1 MNAPA
6 RPFVPPGSPATI
18 GRFEL
23 RRVLGSGAQATVWL
37 GFDPRLEREVSIKWM
52 NQAAQAAPG
61 YDWRREART
70 VSRLTHPHIV
80 PVFEAD
86 LHEGRPFLV
95 FEYVDG
101 DTLAER
107 LRRDGAM
114 APRAAVDMMLGVLEG
129 LQAAHAAGVV
139 HRDLKPSNVLVDA
152 EGRARVMDFGI
163 AGLIHEADS
172 IGNDSDGMIVGTPGY
187 ISPEAARGEAPSPA
201 MDVFSAGVLMIE
213 MLTGER
219 LLREPDARRALQR
232 VVNEDLQLPPRLG
245 DAVDDVLR
253 AVLRRAIARDPAQ
266 RLPTASALHA
276 ALSQWTNP
284 SATHSGAGTEAGSNG
299 TLDFLLRRMRH
310 RTDFPAVSESIA
322 RIQRIADTDDQS
334 LGTLAAEVSR
344 DVALTNKLLRL
355 VNTAQYS
362 HAGGGT
368 IGTVLRAVALV
379 GFAGIRNMALSLVL
393 LEGMQD
399 KSHANQLKEE
409 YLRALMAG
417 VLAKELAA
425 TERDSEEAFVG
436 AMFQNLGRLLTEY
449 YLPEEA
455 RQIRDLARPPA
466 GQPAVSETQASIS
479 VLGLSFDE
487 LGRGVARHWGLPESL
502 QRCMSR
508 PTGEPPART
517 SGVERLRWLTLAA
530 NDVSSALLETEPSRS
545 RARIQVIGERY
556 AKALGLTA
564 KDVLAAVD
572 RSRERLQQTTR
583 ALDIVVPGASP
594 ARRLLDRP
602 ADAAAADTTIVS
614 PPTATVQPPIA
625 PITSAAPIAPKA
637 PATNEP
643 GASAQQLSNGI
654 QRITDAMA
662 GDGFRLNDVLR
673 MILETMHQA
682 LGFRSVV
689 FCLRD
694 ARADALT
701 GRFAIGERP
710 DALRAAFR
718 VPLRA
723 ERGKDP
729 DLFTSLCSKGLDSVI
744 ADATT
749 ATIAAR
755 LPAWFREQI
764 AAPSFLVLP
773 LMVKGAPFALI
784 YADKAELGAA
794 RFTPQELAL
803 LGTLRNQAVMAF
815 RQAGG

>member
-1 MNAPA
+1 MPHERRTCRVNAPA
-6 RPFVPPGSPATI
+6 RPSLPPGSPKTI
-18 GRFEL
+18 GRFEV
-23 RRVLGSGAQATVWL
+23 RGVLGSGAQATVWL
-37 GFDPRLEREVSIKWM
+37 GFDPRLEREVAIKWM
-52 NQAAQAAPG
+52 NHAAQAAAG
-61 YDWRREART
+61 YDWRREARS

-86 LHEGRPFLV
+86 LFEGRPFLV
-95 FEYVDG
+95 FEYAVG

-114 APRAAVDMMLGVLEG
+114 APHAAVSMMLGMLEG

-139 HRDLKPSNVLVDA
+139 HRDLKPSNVLVEAD
-152 EGRARVMDFGI
+152 GRARVMDFGI
-163 AGLIHEADS
+163 AGLIHEAD
-172 IGNDSDGMIVGTPGY
+172 GGDGLIVGTPGY

-201 MDVFSAGVLMIE
+201 MDVFSAGVLLIE
-213 MLTGER
+213 MLTGQR
-219 LLREPDARRALQR
+219 LVREADAKRALQR
-232 VVNEDLQLPPRLG
+232 VANEDLQLPAQLA
-245 DAVDDVLR
+245 AVDDVLR
-253 AVLRRAIARDPAQ
+253 AVLRRAIARDPMQ

-276 ALSQWTNP
+276 ALSQWINP
-284 SATHSGAGTEAGSNG
+284 SATSADTGADSGSNG

-310 RTDFPAVSESIA
+310 RTDFPALSESIA

-399 KSHANQLKEE
+399 KGHAHQLKEE

-417 VLAKELAA
+417 VLANELAA
-425 TERDSEEAFVG
+425 TARDGEEAFVG
-436 AMFQNLGRLLTEY
+436 AMFQNLGRLLAEY

-455 RQIRDLARPPA
+455 RQIRDLSRPPA
-466 GQPAVSETQASIS
+466 GRPAVSETQASIS

-508 PTGEPPART
+508 PTGEPPTRAT
-517 SGVERLRWLTLAA
+517 GTERLRWLTLAA
-530 NDVSSALLETEPSRS
+530 NEVASALLETEPSRS

-556 AKALGLTA
+556 AKAFGLTA
-564 KDVLAAVD
+564 KDVLAAVE

-602 ADAAAADTTIVS
+602 ADAAAAEHATTIVT
-614 PPTATVQPPIA
+614 PPTTTVQA
-625 PITSAAPIAPKA
+625 PAAL
-637 PATNEP
+637 ATNEP
-643 GASAQQLSNGI
+643 SESAQQLASGI

-662 GDGFRLNDVLR
+662 GDGFRLNEVLR
-673 MILETMHQA
+673 MILETMQQA
-682 LGFRSVV
+682 LGFRSIV

-694 ARADALT
+694 AKADALT

-710 DALRAAFR
+710 EIVRAAFR

-723 ERGKDP
+723 APGKDP

-764 AAPSFLVLP
+764 AAPSFVVLP
-773 LMVKGAPFALI
+773 LMLKGAPFALI
-784 YADKAELGAA
+784 YADKAELGAV

-803 LGTLRNQAVMAF
+803 LGTLRNQALMAF
-815 RQAGG
+815 RQASG

>member
-6 RPFVPPGSPATI
+6 RPFLPPGSPATI

-95 FEYVDG
+95 FEYVVG
-101 DTLAER
+101 ETLAER

-114 APRAAVDMMLGVLEG
+114 APRAAVNLMLGVLEG

-152 EGRARVMDFGI
+152 DGRARVMDFGI
-163 AGLIHEADS
+163 AGLIHEAD
-172 IGNDSDGMIVGTPGY
+172 GGDGMIVGTPGY

-219 LLREPDARRALQR
+219 LLREPDAKRALQR

-253 AVLRRAIARDPAQ
+253 AVLRRAIARDPMQ
-266 RLPTASALHA
+266 RLPTANALHA
-276 ALSQWTNP
+276 ALSQWINP
-284 SATHSGAGTEAGSNG
+284 AATHSEAGAESGNNG

-417 VLAKELAA
+417 VLAKELAP

-466 GQPAVSETQASIS
+466 GRPAVSETQASIS

-508 PTGEPPART
+508 PSGEPPART

-530 NDVSSALLETEPSRS
+530 NEVASALLETEPSRS

-602 ADAAAADTTIVS
+602 EDAGASDATIVS
-614 PPTATVQPPIA
+614 PPTAAVQPPV
-625 PITSAAPIAPKA
+625 PV
-637 PATNEP
+637 ATNEP
-643 GASAQQLSNGI
+643 GASAQQLSSGI

-682 LGFRSVV
+682 LAFRSVV

-694 ARADALT
+694 AKADALT
-701 GRFAIGERP
+701 GRFAIGDRP
-710 DALRAAFR
+710 DAVRAAFH
-718 VPLRA
+718 VPLHA

-729 DLFTSLCSKGLDSVI
+729 DLFTSLCTKGLDSVI

-755 LPAWFREQI
+755 LPAWFRKQI

-784 YADKAELGAA
+784 YADKAELGAV

-815 RQAGG
+815 RQASG

>member
-1 MNAPA
+1 MPHERRTCRVNAPA
-6 RPFVPPGSPATI
+6 RPSLPPGSPTTI
-18 GRFEL
+18 GRFEV
-23 RRVLGSGAQATVWL
+23 RGVLGSGAQATVWL
-37 GFDPRLEREVSIKWM
+37 GFDPRLEREVAIKWM
-52 NQAAQAAPG
+52 NHAAQAAAG
-61 YDWRREART
+61 YDWRREARS

-86 LHEGRPFLV
+86 LFEGRPFLV
-95 FEYVDG
+95 FEYAVG

-114 APRAAVDMMLGVLEG
+114 APHAAVSMMLGMLEG

-139 HRDLKPSNVLVDA
+139 HRDLKPSNVLVEAD
-152 EGRARVMDFGI
+152 GRARVMDFGI
-163 AGLIHEADS
+163 AGLIHEAD
-172 IGNDSDGMIVGTPGY
+172 GGDGLIVGTPGY

-201 MDVFSAGVLMIE
+201 MDVFSAGVLLIE
-213 MLTGER
+213 MLTGQR
-219 LLREPDARRALQR
+219 LVREADAKRALQR
-232 VVNEDLQLPPRLG
+232 VANEDLQLPAQLA
-245 DAVDDVLR
+245 AVDDVLR
-253 AVLRRAIARDPAQ
+253 AVLRRAIARDPMQ

-276 ALSQWTNP
+276 ALSQWINP
-284 SATHSGAGTEAGSNG
+284 SATSADTGADSGSNG

-310 RTDFPAVSESIA
+310 RTDFPALSESIA

-399 KSHANQLKEE
+399 KGHAHQLKEE

-417 VLAKELAA
+417 VLANELAA
-425 TERDSEEAFVG
+425 TARDGEEAFVG
-436 AMFQNLGRLLTEY
+436 AMFQNLGRLLAEY

-455 RQIRDLARPPA
+455 RQIRDLSRPPA
-466 GQPAVSETQASIS
+466 GRPAVSETQASIS

-508 PTGEPPART
+508 PTGEPPTRAT
-517 SGVERLRWLTLAA
+517 GTERLRWLTLAA
-530 NDVSSALLETEPSRS
+530 NEVASALLETEPSRS

-556 AKALGLTA
+556 AKAFGLTA
-564 KDVLAAVD
+564 KDVLAAVE

-602 ADAAAADTTIVS
+602 ADAAAAEHATTIVT
-614 PPTATVQPPIA
+614 PPTTTVQA
-625 PITSAAPIAPKA
+625 PATH
-637 PATNEP
+637 ATNEP
-643 GASAQQLSNGI
+643 SESAQQLASGI

-662 GDGFRLNDVLR
+662 GDGFRLNEVLR
-673 MILETMHQA
+673 MILETMQQA
-682 LGFRSVV
+682 LGFRSIV

-694 ARADALT
+694 AKADALT

-710 DALRAAFR
+710 EIVRAAFR

-723 ERGKDP
+723 APGKDP

-764 AAPSFLVLP
+764 AAPSFVVLP
-773 LMVKGAPFALI
+773 LMLKGAPFALI
-784 YADKAELGAA
+784 YADKAELGAV

-815 RQAGG
+815 RQASG

>member
-1 MNAPA
+1 MNEKGKPT
-6 RPFVPPGSPATI
+6 TI

-52 NQAAQAAPG
+52 NQAAQASPA

-70 VSRLTHPHIV
+70 VSRLTHPNIV

-95 FEYVDG
+95 FEYVVG

-114 APRAAVDMMLGVLEG
+114 APRAAVGMMLGMLEG

-139 HRDLKPSNVLVDA
+139 HRDLKPSNVLVEAD
-152 EGRARVMDFGI
+152 GRARVMDFGI
-163 AGLIHEADS
+163 AGLIHEA
-172 IGNDSDGMIVGTPGY
+172 GGGDGMIVGTPGY
-187 ISPEAARGEAPSPA
+187 ISPEAARGEPPTPA
-201 MDVFSAGVLMIE
+201 MDVFSAGVLLIE

-219 LLREPDARRALQR
+219 LIREPDAKRALQR
-232 VVNEDLQLPPRLG
+232 VIDDDLQLPPQLG
-245 DAVDDVLR
+245 AAVDDVLR
-253 AVLRRAIARDPAQ
+253 AVLRRAIARDPMQ
-266 RLPTASALHA
+266 RLPTANALHA
-276 ALSQWTNP
+276 ALSQWINP
-284 SATHSGAGTEAGSNG
+284 TAAGSEAAADNDSGKNG

-310 RTDFPAVSESIA
+310 RTDFPAMSESIA

-362 HAGGGT
+362 HAGGGS

-399 KSHANQLKEE
+399 KSHAHQLKEE

-417 VLAKELAA
+417 VLANELASTA
-425 TERDSEEAFVG
+425 RDGEEAFVG
-436 AMFQNLGRLLTEY
+436 AMFQNLGRLLAEY

-455 RQIRDLARPPA
+455 RQIRDLAHPPA
-466 GQPAVSETQASIS
+466 GRPPVSETQASIS
-479 VLGLSFDE
+479 LLGLSFDE

-508 PTGEPPART
+508 PAGEPPART
-517 SGVERLRWLTLAA
+517 SGIERLRWLTLAA
-530 NDVSSALLETEPSRS
+530 NEVASALLETEPSRS

-583 ALDIVVPGASP
+583 ALDIVVPGASL

-602 ADAAAADTTIVS
+602 ADASTVASSSAGSSATSTATATATTIAS
-614 PPTATVQPPIA
+614 PPAATVQQ
-625 PITSAAPIAPKA
+625 SATL
-637 PATNEP
+637 ATNEP
-643 GASAQQLSNGI
+643 TESAQQLSSGI

-662 GDGFRLNDVLR
+662 SDGFRLNDVLR

-694 ARADALT
+694 AKADALT

-710 DALRAAFR
+710 DAVRSAFH

-723 ERGKDP
+723 APGKDP

-749 ATIAAR
+749 PTIAAR
-755 LPAWFREQI
+755 LPAWFRDQI
-764 AAPSFLVLP
+764 AAPSFVVLP

-784 YADKAELGAA
+784 YADKAELGAV
-794 RFTPQELAL
+794 RFSAQELAL

-815 RQAGG
+815 RQTGG

>member
-1 MNAPA
+1 MPHERRTCRVNAPA
-6 RPFVPPGSPATI
+6 RPSLPPGSPTTI
-18 GRFEL
+18 GRFEV
-23 RRVLGSGAQATVWL
+23 RGVLGSGAQATVWL
-37 GFDPRLEREVSIKWM
+37 GFDPRLEREVAIKWM
-52 NQAAQAAPG
+52 NHAAQAAAG
-61 YDWRREART
+61 YDWRREARS

-86 LHEGRPFLV
+86 LFEGRPFLV
-95 FEYVDG
+95 FEYAVG

-114 APRAAVDMMLGVLEG
+114 APHAAVGMMLGMLEG

-139 HRDLKPSNVLVDA
+139 HRDLKPSNVLVESD
-152 EGRARVMDFGI
+152 GRARVMDFGI
-163 AGLIHEADS
+163 AGLIHESGGA
-172 IGNDSDGMIVGTPGY
+172 DGMIVGTPGY

-201 MDVFSAGVLMIE
+201 MDVFSAGVLLIE
-213 MLTGER
+213 MLTGQR
-219 LLREPDARRALQR
+219 LVREADAKRALQR
-232 VVNEDLQLPPRLG
+232 VANEDLQLPAQLA
-245 DAVDDVLR
+245 AVDDVLR
-253 AVLRRAIARDPAQ
+253 AVLRRAIARDPMQ

-276 ALSQWTNP
+276 ALSQWINP
-284 SATHSGAGTEAGSNG
+284 SATSADTGADSGSNG

-310 RTDFPAVSESIA
+310 RTDFPALSESIA

-399 KSHANQLKEE
+399 KGHAHQLKEE

-417 VLAKELAA
+417 VLANELAA
-425 TERDSEEAFVG
+425 TARDGEEAFVG
-436 AMFQNLGRLLTEY
+436 AMFQNLGRLLAEY

-455 RQIRDLARPPA
+455 RQIRDLSRPPA
-466 GQPAVSETQASIS
+466 GRPAVSETQASIS

-508 PTGEPPART
+508 PTGEPPTRAT
-517 SGVERLRWLTLAA
+517 GTERLRWLTLAA
-530 NDVSSALLETEPSRS
+530 NEVASALLETEPSRS

-556 AKALGLTA
+556 AKAFGLTA
-564 KDVLAAVD
+564 KDVLAAVE

-602 ADAAAADTTIVS
+602 ADAAAAEHATTIVT
-614 PPTATVQPPIA
+614 PPTTTVQA
-625 PITSAAPIAPKA
+625 PAAL
-637 PATNEP
+637 ATNEP
-643 GASAQQLSNGI
+643 GESAQQLASGI

-662 GDGFRLNDVLR
+662 GDGFRLNEVLR
-673 MILETMHQA
+673 MILETMQQA
-682 LGFRSVV
+682 LGFRSIV

-694 ARADALT
+694 AKTDALT

-710 DALRAAFR
+710 EIVRAAFR

-723 ERGKDP
+723 APGKDP

-764 AAPSFLVLP
+764 AAPSFVVLP

-784 YADKAELGAA
+784 YADKAELGAV

-815 RQAGG
+815 RQASG

>member
-1 MNAPA
+1 M
-6 RPFVPPGSPATI
+6 I
-18 GRFEL
+18 GRFEV

-37 GFDPRLEREVSIKWM
+37 GFDPRLEREVAIKWM
-52 NQAAQAAPG
+52 NQAAQTSAG
-61 YDWRREART
+61 YDWRREARS

-86 LHEGRPFLV
+86 LFEGRPFLV
-95 FEYVDG
+95 FEYAVG
-101 DTLAER
+101 DTLADR

-114 APRAAVDMMLGVLEG
+114 APRAAVSMMLGVLEA

-152 EGRARVMDFGI
+152 DGRARVMDFGI
-163 AGLIHEADS
+163 AGLMHEAD
-172 IGNDSDGMIVGTPGY
+172 GGDGLIVGTPGY

-201 MDVFSAGVLMIE
+201 MDVFSAGVLLIE
-213 MLTGER
+213 MLSGER
-219 LLREPDARRALQR
+219 LLREPDAKRALQR
-232 VVNEDLQLPPRLG
+232 VINEDLQLPPRLG
-245 DAVDDVLR
+245 AAIDDVLR
-253 AVLRRAIARDPAQ
+253 AVLRRAIARDPMQ

-276 ALSQWTNP
+276 ALSQWINP
-284 SATHSGAGTEAGSNG
+284 SGANNDVGADSGSNG

-310 RTDFPAVSESIA
+310 RTDFPAMSESIA

-362 HAGGGT
+362 HAGGGS

-399 KSHANQLKEE
+399 KEHAHQLREE

-417 VLAKELAA
+417 VLANELATTA
-425 TERDSEEAFVG
+425 RDGEEAFVG

-455 RQIRDLARPPA
+455 RQIRDLSRPPA
-466 GQPAVSETQASIS
+466 GRPPVSETQASIS
-479 VLGLSFDE
+479 MLGVSFDE
-487 LGRGVARHWGLPESL
+487 LGRGVARHWGLPETL

-517 SGVERLRWLTLAA
+517 SGIERLRWLTLAA
-530 NDVSSALLETEPSRS
+530 NEVAGALLETEPSRS

-572 RSRERLQQTTR
+572 RSRDRLQQTTR

-602 ADAAAADTTIVS
+602 AEGDASDATIVS
-614 PPTATVQPPIA
+614 PRTVAAGASPATSVPPATPPTPT
-625 PITSAAPIAPKA
+625 
-637 PATNEP
+637 TNEP
-643 GASAQQLSNGI
+643 TESAQQLATGI

-662 GDGFRLNDVLR
+662 SDGFRLNDVLR

-694 ARADALT
+694 AKADALT
-701 GRFAIGERP
+701 ARFVIG
-710 DALRAAFR
+710 ARAEAVRAVFH

-723 ERGKDP
+723 AAGKDP

-755 LPAWFREQI
+755 LPAWFRNQI
-764 AAPSFLVLP
+764 AAPSFVVLP

-784 YADKAELGAA
+784 YADKAETGAV

>member
-1 MNAPA
+1 MPHERRPCRVNAPA
-6 RPFVPPGSPATI
+6 RPSLPPGSPTTI

-23 RRVLGSGAQATVWL
+23 RGVLGSGAQATVWL
-37 GFDPRLEREVSIKWM
+37 AFDPRLEREVAIKWM
-52 NQAAQAAPG
+52 NQAAQAAAG
-61 YDWRREART
+61 YDWRREARS

-86 LHEGRPFLV
+86 LFEGRPFLV
-95 FEYVDG
+95 FEYAVG
-101 DTLAER
+101 VTLAER

-114 APRAAVDMMLGVLEG
+114 APRAAVIMMLGMLDA

-139 HRDLKPSNVLVDA
+139 HRDLKPSNVLVEAD
-152 EGRARVMDFGI
+152 GRARVMDFGI
-163 AGLIHEADS
+163 AGLIHEAD
-172 IGNDSDGMIVGTPGY
+172 GGDGLIVGTPGY

-201 MDVFSAGVLMIE
+201 MDVFSAGVLLIE
-213 MLTGER
+213 MLTGQR
-219 LLREPDARRALQR
+219 LVRDADAKRALQR
-232 VVNEDLQLPPRLG
+232 VINEDLQLPAQLA
-245 DAVDDVLR
+245 AVDDVLR
-253 AVLRRAIARDPAQ
+253 AVLRRAIARDPMQ

-276 ALSQWTNP
+276 ALSQWINP
-284 SATHSGAGTEAGSNG
+284 SATSADASTDTSSSG

-310 RTDFPAVSESIA
+310 RTDFPAMSESIA

-399 KSHANQLKEE
+399 KGHANQLKEE

-417 VLAKELAA
+417 VLANELAA
-425 TERDSEEAFVG
+425 TARDGEEAFVG
-436 AMFQNLGRLLTEY
+436 AMFQNLGRLLAEY

-455 RQIRDLARPPA
+455 QQIRDLSRPPA
-466 GQPAVSETQASIS
+466 GRPAVSETQASIS

-508 PTGEPPART
+508 PTGEPPTRAT
-517 SGVERLRWLTLAA
+517 GIERLRWLTLAA
-530 NDVSSALLETEPSRS
+530 NEVASALLETEPSRS

-556 AKALGLTA
+556 AKAFGLTA
-564 KDVLAAVD
+564 KDVLAAVE

-602 ADAAAADTTIVS
+602 ADAGAAHATTIVT
-614 PPTATVQPPIA
+614 PPTATVQSPP
-625 PITSAAPIAPKA
+625 TL
-637 PATNEP
+637 ATNEP
-643 GASAQQLSNGI
+643 SESAQQLSSGI

-662 GDGFRLNDVLR
+662 SDGFRLNDVLR
-673 MILETMHQA
+673 MILETMQQA
-682 LGFRSVV
+682 LGFRSIV

-694 ARADALT
+694 AKADALT
-701 GRFAIGERP
+701 GRFALGERP
-710 DALRAAFR
+710 EVVRAAFH

-723 ERGKDP
+723 APGKDP

-749 ATIAAR
+749 PTIAAR
-755 LPAWFREQI
+755 LPAWFRERI
-764 AAPSFLVLP
+764 AAPSFVVLP

-784 YADKAELGAA
+784 YADKAELGAV

-803 LGTLRNQAVMAF
+803 LGTLRNQALMAF
-815 RQAGG
+815 RQASG

>member
-1 MNAPA
+1 MPHERRTCRVNAPA
-6 RPFVPPGSPATI
+6 RPPVPPGSPTTI

-37 GFDPRLEREVSIKWM
+37 GFDPRLEREVAIKWM
-52 NQAAQAAPG
+52 NQAAQASAD
-61 YDWRREART
+61 YDWRREARS

-86 LHEGRPFLV
+86 LFEGRPFLV
-95 FEYVDG
+95 FEYAVG

-114 APRAAVDMMLGVLEG
+114 TPRAAVGMMLGILEG

-139 HRDLKPSNVLVDA
+139 HRDLKPSNVLVESD
-152 EGRARVMDFGI
+152 GRARVMDFGI
-163 AGLIHEADS
+163 AGLIHESGGA
-172 IGNDSDGMIVGTPGY
+172 DGMIVGTPGY
-187 ISPEAARGEAPSPA
+187 ISPEAARGDPPSAA
-201 MDVFSAGVLMIE
+201 MDVFSAGVLLIE

-232 VVNEDLQLPPRLG
+232 VVNEDLQLPPQLG
-245 DAVDDVLR
+245 AAVDDVLR
-253 AVLRRAIARDPAQ
+253 AVLRRAIARDPMH
-266 RLPTASALHA
+266 RLPTAGALHA
-276 ALSQWTNP
+276 ALSQWINP
-284 SATHSGAGTEAGSNG
+284 LAAGAESGADGGTSG

-310 RTDFPAVSESIA
+310 RTDFPALSESIA

-399 KSHANQLKEE
+399 KGHAHQLKEE

-417 VLAKELAA
+417 VLANELASTA
-425 TERDSEEAFVG
+425 RDGEEAFVG
-436 AMFQNLGRLLTEY
+436 AMFQNLGRLLAEY

-455 RQIRDLARPPA
+455 RQIRDLVKPPA
-466 GQPAVSETQASIS
+466 GRPGVGETQASVS

-487 LGRGVARHWGLPESL
+487 LGRGVARHWGLPENL

-508 PTGEPPART
+508 PTGEPPARA

-530 NDVSSALLETEPSRS
+530 NEVASALLETEPSRS

-556 AKALGLTA
+556 AKAFGLTA

-602 ADAAAADTTIVS
+602 AEAGAADATIVS
-614 PPTATVQPPIA
+614 PRADTIQSPLPS
-625 PITSAAPIAPKA
+625 TSSSA
-637 PATNEP
+637 PATTES
-643 GASAQQLSNGI
+643 AESAQQLASGI

-662 GDGFRLNDVLR
+662 SDGFRLNDVLR

-694 ARADALT
+694 AKTDALT
-701 GRFAIGERP
+701 GRFAIGDRP
-710 DALRAAFR
+710 DAVRAAFH
-718 VPLRA
+718 VPLRTA
-723 ERGKDP
+723 PGKTP

-755 LPAWFREQI
+755 LPAWFRERI

-784 YADKAELGAA
+784 YADKAELGAM

>member
-1 MNAPA
+1 MPHERRTRRVNAPA
-6 RPFVPPGSPATI
+6 RPSLPPGSPTMI

-37 GFDPRLEREVSIKWM
+37 GFDPRLEREVAIKWM
-52 NQAAQAAPG
+52 NQAAQASAG
-61 YDWRREART
+61 YDWRREARS

-86 LHEGRPFLV
+86 LFEGRPFLV
-95 FEYVDG
+95 FEYAVG

-114 APRAAVDMMLGVLEG
+114 APHAAVGMMLGVLEG

-152 EGRARVMDFGI
+152 DGRARVMDFGI
-163 AGLIHEADS
+163 AGLMHEA
-172 IGNDSDGMIVGTPGY
+172 GGGDGMIVGTPGY
-187 ISPEAARGEAPSPA
+187 ISPEAARGEAPTPA
-201 MDVFSAGVLMIE
+201 MDVFSAGVLLIE

-219 LLREPDARRALQR
+219 LLREPDAKRALQR
-232 VVNEDLQLPPRLG
+232 VVNEDLLLPPQLST
-245 DAVDDVLR
+245 AVDDVLR
-253 AVLRRAIARDPAQ
+253 AVLRRAIARDPMQ

-276 ALSQWTNP
+276 ALSQWINP
-284 SATHSGAGTEAGSNG
+284 SASSADAGTDSGSNG

-310 RTDFPAVSESIA
+310 RSDFPAISESIA

-362 HAGGGT
+362 HAGGGS

-399 KSHANQLKEE
+399 KGHAHQLKEE

-417 VLAKELAA
+417 VLANELAPTA
-425 TERDSEEAFVG
+425 RDGEEAFVG

-455 RQIRDLARPPA
+455 RQIRDLSRPPA
-466 GQPAVSETQASIS
+466 GRPGVSETQASIS

-517 SGVERLRWLTLAA
+517 SGIERLRWLTLAA
-530 NDVSSALLETEPSRS
+530 NEVAGALLETEPSRS

-602 ADAAAADTTIVS
+602 AEGGAGDTTIVS
-614 PPTATVQPPIA
+614 PRTV
-625 PITSAAPIAPKA
+625 AAPSPATL
-637 PATNEP
+637 ATNEP
-643 GASAQQLSNGI
+643 TESAQQLANGI

-662 GDGFRLNDVLR
+662 SDGFRLNDVLR

-694 ARADALT
+694 AKADALT
-701 GRFAIGERP
+701 ARFVIGARAE
-710 DALRAAFR
+710 AVRAAFH

-723 ERGKDP
+723 APGKDP

-755 LPAWFREQI
+755 LPAWFREQL
-764 AAPSFLVLP
+764 AAPSFVVLP

-784 YADKAELGAA
+784 YADKAEPGAV

>member
-1 MNAPA
+1 MPHERRTCRVNAPA
-6 RPFVPPGSPATI
+6 RPSLPPGSPTTI

-52 NQAAQAAPG
+52 NQAAQAAAG

-86 LHEGRPFLV
+86 LYEGRPFLV
-95 FEYVDG
+95 FEYVVG

-114 APRAAVDMMLGVLEG
+114 APRAAVNMMLGVLEG

-163 AGLIHEADS
+163 AGLIHEAA
-172 IGNDSDGMIVGTPGY
+172 GGDGMIVGTPGY
-187 ISPEAARGEAPSPA
+187 ISPEAARGDSPSPA
-201 MDVFSAGVLMIE
+201 MDVFSAGVLLIE

-219 LLREPDARRALQR
+219 LLREPDAKRALQR
-232 VVNEDLQLPPRLG
+232 VVNEDLQLPPQLG
-245 DAVDDVLR
+245 AAVDDVLR
-253 AVLRRAIARDPAQ
+253 AVLRRAIARDPMQ

-276 ALSQWTNP
+276 ALSQWINP
-284 SATHSGAGTEAGSNG
+284 SATSSEATPDSGNNG

-310 RTDFPAVSESIA
+310 RTDFPAMSESIA

-362 HAGGGT
+362 HAGGGS

-399 KSHANQLKEE
+399 KGHAHQLKEE

-417 VLAKELAA
+417 VLANELAPTA
-425 TERDSEEAFVG
+425 RDGEEAFVG

-455 RQIRDLARPPA
+455 SQIRDLSHPPA
-466 GQPAVSETQASIS
+466 GRPAVSETQASIS

-508 PTGEPPART
+508 PTGEPPARAT
-517 SGVERLRWLTLAA
+517 GVERLRWLTLAA
-530 NDVSSALLETEPSRS
+530 NEVASALLETEPSRS

-602 ADAAAADTTIVS
+602 AADAGAADVSDTTIVS
-614 PPTATVQPPIA
+614 PRTATVQSPP
-625 PITSAAPIAPKA
+625 TL
-637 PATNEP
+637 ATNEP
-643 GASAQQLSNGI
+643 TESAQQLASGI
-654 QRITDAMA
+654 QRITDTMA

-694 ARADALT
+694 AKADALT
-701 GRFAIGERP
+701 GRFAIGDRP
-710 DALRAAFR
+710 DAVRNAFH

-723 ERGKDP
+723 APGKDP

-755 LPAWFREQI
+755 LPTWFRDKI

-784 YADKAELGAA
+784 YADKPELGAV

-803 LGTLRNQAVMAF
+803 LGTLRNQALMAF
-815 RQAGG
+815 RQAGA

>member
-1 MNAPA
+1 MPHERRTRRVNAPA
-6 RPFVPPGSPATI
+6 RPSLPPGSPTMI

-37 GFDPRLEREVSIKWM
+37 GFDPRLEREVAIKWM
-52 NQAAQAAPG
+52 NQAAQASAG
-61 YDWRREART
+61 YDWRREARS

-86 LHEGRPFLV
+86 LFEGRPFLV
-95 FEYVDG
+95 FEYAIG

-114 APRAAVDMMLGVLEG
+114 APHAAVGMMLGVLEG

-152 EGRARVMDFGI
+152 DGRARVMDFGI
-163 AGLIHEADS
+163 AGLMHEAD
-172 IGNDSDGMIVGTPGY
+172 GGDGMIVGTPGY
-187 ISPEAARGEAPSPA
+187 ISPEAARGEAPTPA
-201 MDVFSAGVLMIE
+201 MDVFSAGVLLIE

-219 LLREPDARRALQR
+219 LLREPDAKRALQR
-232 VVNEDLQLPPRLG
+232 VVNEDLLLPPQLST
-245 DAVDDVLR
+245 AVDDVLR
-253 AVLRRAIARDPAQ
+253 AVLRRAIARDPMQ

-276 ALSQWTNP
+276 ALSQWINP
-284 SATHSGAGTEAGSNG
+284 SASSTDAGTDSGSNG

-310 RTDFPAVSESIA
+310 RTDFPAMSESIA

-362 HAGGGT
+362 HAGGGS

-399 KSHANQLKEE
+399 KGHAHQLKEE

-417 VLAKELAA
+417 VLANELAP
-425 TERDSEEAFVG
+425 TSRDGEEAFVG

-455 RQIRDLARPPA
+455 RQVRDLSRSPA
-466 GQPAVSETQASIS
+466 GRPGVSETQASIS

-517 SGVERLRWLTLAA
+517 SGIERLRWLTLAA
-530 NDVSSALLETEPSRS
+530 NEVAGALLETEPSRS

-572 RSRERLQQTTR
+572 RSRDRLQQTTR

-602 ADAAAADTTIVS
+602 AEGGTGDTTIVS
-614 PPTATVQPPIA
+614 PRTV
-625 PITSAAPIAPKA
+625 AAPSPATL
-637 PATNEP
+637 ATNEP
-643 GASAQQLSNGI
+643 TESAQQLANGI

-694 ARADALT
+694 AKADALT
-701 GRFAIGERP
+701 ARFVIGARAE
-710 DALRAAFR
+710 AVRAAFH
-718 VPLRA
+718 VPLRSA
-723 ERGKDP
+723 PGKDP

-764 AAPSFLVLP
+764 AAPSFVVLP

-784 YADKAELGAA
+784 YADKAEPGAV

>member
-1 MNAPA
+1 MP
-6 RPFVPPGSPATI
+6 SSI

-23 RRVLGSGAQATVWL
+23 RRMLGTGAQATVWL
-37 GFDPRLEREVSIKWM
+37 AFDPRLEREVSIKWM
-52 NQAAQAAPG
+52 NQAAQAAAG

-95 FEYVDG
+95 FEYVVG
-101 DTLAER
+101 ETLSDR
-107 LRRDGAM
+107 LRRTGPM
-114 APRAAVDMMLGVLEG
+114 APRDAVPMMLGILDG

-152 EGRARVMDFGI
+152 SGRARVMDFGI
-163 AGLIHEADS
+163 AGLIHEADA
-172 IGNDSDGMIVGTPGY
+172 DGMIVGTPGY
-187 ISPEAARGEAPSPA
+187 ISPEAARGAPPSPA
-201 MDVFSAGVLMIE
+201 MDVFSAGVLLIE
-213 MLTGER
+213 MLTGAR
-219 LLREPDARRALQR
+219 FLRETDAKRALQR
-232 VVNEDLQLPPRLG
+232 VADEDLQLPAALAG
-245 DAVDDVLR
+245 VDDVLR
-253 AVLRRAIARDPAQ
+253 GVLRRAIARDPAQ
-266 RLPTASALHA
+266 RLPGAGALHA
-276 ALSQWTNP
+276 ALSQWLNP
-284 SATHSGAGTEAGSNG
+284 QAAPGADAGGAPPSSG

-310 RTDFPAVSESIA
+310 RTDFPAMSESIT

-334 LGTLAAEVSR
+334 IGSLAAEVSR

-368 IGTVLRAVALV
+368 IGTVMRAVALV

-399 KSHANQLKEE
+399 KGHANQLKEE
-409 YLRALMAG
+409 YLRSLMAG
-417 VLAKELAA
+417 VLANELA
-425 TERDSEEAFVG
+425 TTPREGEEIFVG

-455 RQIRDLARPPA
+455 SQIRAMMNAPA
-466 GQPAVSETQASIS
+466 STRAAGAPGTSDAAPVGETQASLS
-479 VLGLSFDE
+479 VLGLSYDE

-502 QRCMSR
+502 QRIMSR
-508 PTGEPPART
+508 PSGDAPARP
-517 SGVERLRWLTLAA
+517 SGPERLRWLGLAA
-530 NDVSSALLETEPSRS
+530 NDVASALLETEPSRS
-545 RARIQVIGERY
+545 RARVQVIGERY
-556 AKALGLTA
+556 AKVLGISA
-564 KDVLAAVD
+564 KEVLAAVD

-594 ARRLLDRP
+594 ARRLLDQP
-602 ADAAAADTTIVS
+602 AEAGGATLAAATAVTSATHAGDATLVVAA
-614 PPTATVQPPIA
+614 PTAGPNTL
-625 PITSAAPIAPKA
+625 S
-637 PATNEP
+637 EP
-643 GASAQQLSNGI
+643 SESAQQLAAGI
-654 QRITDAMA
+654 QHITDAMA
-662 GDGFRLNDVLR
+662 SDGFRLNDVLR

-694 ARADALT
+694 AKADALT
-701 GRFAIGERP
+701 GRFAIGARG
-710 DALRAAFR
+710 DAIRAAFH

-723 ERGKDP
+723 APGKTA
-729 DLFTSLCSKGLDSVI
+729 DLFTSLCTKGLDSVI

-749 ATIAAR
+749 PTIAAR
-755 LPAWFREQI
+755 LPAWFREQVQ
-764 AAPSFLVLP
+764 APSFLVLP

-784 YADKAELGAA
+784 YADKAELGSMS
-794 RFTPQELAL
+794 FTPKELAL
-803 LGTLRNQAVMAF
+803 LGTLRNQALMAF

>member
-1 MNAPA
+1 M
-6 RPFVPPGSPATI
+6 I

-37 GFDPRLEREVSIKWM
+37 GFDPRLERDVAIKWM
-52 NQAAQAAPG
+52 NQAAQASAG
-61 YDWRREART
+61 YDWRREARS

-86 LHEGRPFLV
+86 LFEGRPFLV
-95 FEYVDG
+95 FEYAVG

-114 APRAAVDMMLGVLEG
+114 APRAAVAMMLGILEG

-152 EGRARVMDFGI
+152 DGRARVMDFGI
-163 AGLIHEADS
+163 AGLMHEAD
-172 IGNDSDGMIVGTPGY
+172 GGDGMIVGTPGY
-187 ISPEAARGEAPSPA
+187 ISPEAARGDPPNPA
-201 MDVFSAGVLMIE
+201 MDVFSAGVLLIE

-232 VVNEDLQLPPRLG
+232 VVNEDLQLPPQLG
-245 DAVDDVLR
+245 AAVDDVLR
-253 AVLRRAIARDPAQ
+253 AVLRRAIARDPMQ

-276 ALSQWTNP
+276 ALSQWINP
-284 SATHSGAGTEAGSNG
+284 SAASSEATPDSGNNG

-310 RTDFPAVSESIA
+310 RTDFPALSESIA

-362 HAGGGT
+362 HAGGGS

-399 KSHANQLKEE
+399 KSHAHQLKEE

-417 VLAKELAA
+417 VLANELASTA
-425 TERDSEEAFVG
+425 RDAEEAFVG

-455 RQIRDLARPPA
+455 RQIRDLAKPPA
-466 GQPAVSETQASIS
+466 GRPAVSETQASIS

-517 SGVERLRWLTLAA
+517 AGVERLRWLTLAA
-530 NDVSSALLETEPSRS
+530 NEVASALLETEPSRS

-556 AKALGLTA
+556 AKAFGLTA

-602 ADAAAADTTIVS
+602 AETGAADTTSVS
-614 PPTATVQPPIA
+614 PRPATIQSLPA
-625 PITSAAPIAPKA
+625 L
-637 PATNEP
+637 ATNEP
-643 GASAQQLSNGI
+643 TESAQQLASGI

-662 GDGFRLNDVLR
+662 SDGFRLNDVLR

-694 ARADALT
+694 AKADALT
-701 GRFAIGERP
+701 GRFAIGDRP
-710 DALRAAFR
+710 DAVRAAFH

-723 ERGKDP
+723 APGKDP

-773 LMVKGAPFALI
+773 LMVKGSPFALI
-784 YADKAELGAA
+784 YADKAELGAV

>member
-1 MNAPA
+1 MRLNDVPRVNAAA
-6 RPFVPPGSPATI
+6 RSALPPGAPTKI

-23 RRVLGSGAQATVWL
+23 RRPLGSGAQATVWL
-37 GFDPRLEREVSIKWM
+37 GFDPRLERDVSIKWM
-52 NQAAQAAPG
+52 NQAAQASSA

-70 VSRLTHPHIV
+70 VSRLAHPHIV

-95 FEYVDG
+95 FEYVVG

-114 APRAAVDMMLGVLEG
+114 APRAAVNMMLGILEG

-152 EGRARVMDFGI
+152 DGRARVMDFGI
-163 AGLIHEADS
+163 AGLIHEA
-172 IGNDSDGMIVGTPGY
+172 GGSDGMIVGSPGY

-201 MDVFSAGVLMIE
+201 MDVFSAGVLLIE

-219 LLREPDARRALQR
+219 LLREPDVKRALQR
-232 VVNEDLQLPPRLG
+232 VINDDLQLPPQLSA
-245 DAVDDVLR
+245 AVDDVLR
-253 AVLRRAIARDPAQ
+253 AVLRRAIARDAAQ
-266 RLPTASALHA
+266 RLPTANALHA
-276 ALSQWTNP
+276 ALSQWINP
-284 SATHSGAGTEAGSNG
+284 SAAGSQADGDGGGSSNG
-299 TLDFLLRRMRH
+299 TLDFLLRRMRY
-310 RTDFPAVSESIA
+310 RTDFPAMSESIA

-362 HAGGGT
+362 HAGGGS

-379 GFAGIRNMALSLVL
+379 GFASIRNMALSLVL

-399 KSHANQLKEE
+399 KDHANQLKEE

-417 VLAKELAA
+417 VLANELAP
-425 TERDSEEAFVG
+425 TGRDGEEAFVA

-455 RQIRDLARPPA
+455 RQIRDLSHPPA
-466 GQPAVSETQASIS
+466 GRPAVSETQASIS

-487 LGRGVARHWGLPESL
+487 LGRGVSRHWGLPESL
-502 QRCMSR
+502 QRCMNR
-508 PTGEPPART
+508 PTGEPPAHT
-517 SGVERLRWLTLAA
+517 SGIERLRWLTLAA
-530 NDVSSALLETEPSRS
+530 NEVATALLETEPSRS

-556 AKALGLTA
+556 AKAIGLTA

-572 RSRERLQQTTR
+572 RSRQRLQQTTR

-594 ARRLLDRP
+594 AHRLLAQPAQAAP
-602 ADAAAADTTIVS
+602 ADTVADTTIVAPHTATVS
-614 PPTATVQPPIA
+614 PPTKTFATH
-625 PITSAAPIAPKA
+625 
-637 PATNEP
+637 EP
-643 GASAQQLSNGI
+643 TESAQQLASGI

-662 GDGFRLNDVLR
+662 SDGFRLNEVLR
-673 MILETMHQA
+673 MILETMHVA
-682 LGFRSVV
+682 LGFRAVV

-694 ARADALT
+694 AKADALT
-701 GRFAIGERP
+701 GRFTIGERA
-710 DALRAAFR
+710 DAMRAVFH

-723 ERGKDP
+723 APGKDP
-729 DLFTSLCSKGLDSVI
+729 DLFTHLCSKGLDSVI

-749 ATIAAR
+749 ATISAR
-755 LPAWFREQI
+755 LPKWFREQV
-764 AAPSFLVLP
+764 AAPSFVLLP
-773 LMVKGAPFALI
+773 LMVKGAPFGLI
-784 YADKAELGAA
+784 YADKAEPGAV

-815 RQAGG
+815 RQVGG

>member
-1 MNAPA
+1 MPHERRTCRVNAPA
-6 RPFVPPGSPATI
+6 RPSLPPGSPTTI

-37 GFDPRLEREVSIKWM
+37 GFDPRLEREVAIKWM
-52 NQAAQAAPG
+52 NQAAQASAS
-61 YDWRREART
+61 YDWRREARS

-86 LHEGRPFLV
+86 LFEGRPFLV
-95 FEYVDG
+95 FEYAVG

-114 APRAAVDMMLGVLEG
+114 APRAAVGMMLGVLEG

-139 HRDLKPSNVLVDA
+139 HRDLKPSNVLVEAD
-152 EGRARVMDFGI
+152 GRARVMDFGI
-163 AGLIHEADS
+163 AGLIHEAD
-172 IGNDSDGMIVGTPGY
+172 GGDGMIVGTPGY
-187 ISPEAARGEAPSPA
+187 ISPEAARGDPPSPA
-201 MDVFSAGVLMIE
+201 MDVFSAGVLLIE

-219 LLREPDARRALQR
+219 LLREPDAKRALQR
-232 VVNEDLQLPPRLG
+232 VVNEDLQLPPQLG
-245 DAVDDVLR
+245 AAVDDVLR
-253 AVLRRAIARDPAQ
+253 AVLRRAIARDPMQ

-276 ALSQWTNP
+276 ALSQWINP
-284 SATHSGAGTEAGSNG
+284 SASGSEAGSDSGTSG

-310 RTDFPAVSESIA
+310 RTDFPALSESIA

-417 VLAKELAA
+417 VLANELASTA
-425 TERDSEEAFVG
+425 RDGEEAFVG
-436 AMFQNLGRLLTEY
+436 AMFQNLGRLLAEY

-466 GQPAVSETQASIS
+466 GRPGVSETQASIS

-487 LGRGVARHWGLPESL
+487 LGRGVARHWGLPENL

-517 SGVERLRWLTLAA
+517 TGVERLRWLTLAA
-530 NDVSSALLETEPSRS
+530 NEVASALLETEPSRS

-556 AKALGLTA
+556 AKAFGLTA

-602 ADAAAADTTIVS
+602 AEAGAADATMVS
-614 PPTATVQPPIA
+614 PRTATIQPP
-625 PITSAAPIAPKA
+625 PT
-637 PATNEP
+637 PATNDPAE
-643 GASAQQLSNGI
+643 SAQQLASGI

-662 GDGFRLNDVLR
+662 SDGFRLNDVLR
-673 MILETMHQA
+673 MILETMHKA

-694 ARADALT
+694 AKADALT
-701 GRFAIGERP
+701 GRFAIGDRP
-710 DALRAAFR
+710 DAVRAAFH

-723 ERGKDP
+723 APGKDP

-784 YADKAELGAA
+784 YADKAEHGAV

>member
-1 MNAPA
+1 MNEKGKPT
-6 RPFVPPGSPATI
+6 TI

-52 NQAAQAAPG
+52 NQAAQASPA

-70 VSRLTHPHIV
+70 VSRLTHPNIV

-95 FEYVDG
+95 FEYVVG

-114 APRAAVDMMLGVLEG
+114 APRAAVGMMLGMLEG

-139 HRDLKPSNVLVDA
+139 HRDLKPSNVLVEAD
-152 EGRARVMDFGI
+152 GRARVMDFGI
-163 AGLIHEADS
+163 AGLIHEA
-172 IGNDSDGMIVGTPGY
+172 GGGDGMIVGTPGY
-187 ISPEAARGEAPSPA
+187 ISPEAARGEPPTPA
-201 MDVFSAGVLMIE
+201 MDVFSAGVLLIE

-219 LLREPDARRALQR
+219 LIREPDAKRALQR
-232 VVNEDLQLPPRLG
+232 VIDDDLQLPPQLG
-245 DAVDDVLR
+245 AAVDDVLR
-253 AVLRRAIARDPAQ
+253 AVLRRAIARDPMQ
-266 RLPTASALHA
+266 RLPTANALHA
-276 ALSQWTNP
+276 ALSQWINP
-284 SATHSGAGTEAGSNG
+284 TAAGSEAGTDSDSGKNG

-310 RTDFPAVSESIA
+310 RTDFPAMSESIA

-362 HAGGGT
+362 HAGGGSV
-368 IGTVLRAVALV
+368 GTVLRAVALV

-399 KSHANQLKEE
+399 KSHAHQLKEE

-417 VLAKELAA
+417 VLANELASTA
-425 TERDSEEAFVG
+425 RDGEEAFVG
-436 AMFQNLGRLLTEY
+436 AMFQNLGRLLAEY

-455 RQIRDLARPPA
+455 RQIRDLAHPPVGRPA
-466 GQPAVSETQASIS
+466 ISETQASIS

-517 SGVERLRWLTLAA
+517 SGIERLRWLTLAA
-530 NDVSSALLETEPSRS
+530 NEVASALLETEPSRS

-602 ADAAAADTTIVS
+602 ADAGTVGTTSATTIAATIPSPSTASVQS
-614 PPTATVQPPIA
+614 PPTL
-625 PITSAAPIAPKA
+625 
-637 PATNEP
+637 ATNETTE
-643 GASAQQLSNGI
+643 SAQKLSSGI
-654 QRITDAMA
+654 QRITDSMA
-662 GDGFRLNDVLR
+662 SDGFRLNDVLR

-694 ARADALT
+694 AKADALT

-710 DALRAAFR
+710 DAVRSAFH

-723 ERGKDP
+723 AHGKDP

-749 ATIAAR
+749 PTIAAR
-755 LPAWFREQI
+755 LPAWFRDQI
-764 AAPSFLVLP
+764 AAPSFVVLP

-784 YADKAELGAA
+784 YADKAELGAV
-794 RFTPQELAL
+794 RFTAQELAL

-815 RQAGG
+815 RQTGG

>member
-6 RPFVPPGSPATI
+6 RSSLPPGSPTTI

-23 RRVLGSGAQATVWL
+23 RRVLGTGAQATVWL
-37 GFDPRLEREVSIKWM
+37 AFDPRLEREVSIKWM
-52 NQAAQAAPG
+52 NQAAQASPG

-70 VSRLTHPHIV
+70 VSRLTHPNIV

-95 FEYVDG
+95 FEYVVG

-107 LRRDGAM
+107 LSRDGAM
-114 APRAAVDMMLGVLEG
+114 PPRAGVAMMLGMLEG

-152 EGRARVMDFGI
+152 DGRARVMDFGI
-163 AGLIHEADS
+163 AGLIHEAD
-172 IGNDSDGMIVGTPGY
+172 GADGLIVGTPGY

-201 MDVFSAGVLMIE
+201 MDVFSAGVLLIE

-219 LLREPDARRALQR
+219 LLRERDAKHALQR
-232 VVNEDLQLPPRLG
+232 VLNEDLQLPAQLAA
-245 DAVDDVLR
+245 AVDDVLR
-253 AVLRRAIARDPAQ
+253 AVLRRAIARDPMQ
-266 RLPTASALHA
+266 RLPTANALHA
-276 ALSQWTNP
+276 ALSQWINP
-284 SATHSGAGTEAGSNG
+284 SATGSETAVDGGNSG
-299 TLDFLLRRMRH
+299 TLEFLLRRMRH
-310 RTDFPAVSESIA
+310 RTDFPAISESIT

-334 LGTLAAEVSR
+334 LGSLAAEVSR

-362 HAGGGT
+362 HAGGGS
-368 IGTVLRAVALV
+368 IGTVMRAVALV
-379 GFAGIRNMALSLVL
+379 GFAGIRNMATSLVL

-399 KSHANQLKEE
+399 KGHAHRLREE
-409 YLRALMAG
+409 YLRSLMAG
-417 VLAKELAA
+417 VLANELAPTA
-425 TERDSEEAFVG
+425 RDGEEAFVG

-455 RQIRDLARPPA
+455 QQIRDLSRPPA
-466 GQPAVSETQASIS
+466 GRPAIAETQASIS

-487 LGRGVARHWGLPESL
+487 LGRGVSRHWGLPESL

-517 SGVERLRWLTLAA
+517 SGIERLRWLGLAA
-530 NDVSSALLETEPSRS
+530 NEVASALLETEPSRS
-545 RARIQVIGERY
+545 RARVQVIGERY

-602 ADAAAADTTIVS
+602 AANAADTADAATIVLPKTETAAAAPRTL
-614 PPTATVQPPIA
+614 
-625 PITSAAPIAPKA
+625 
-637 PATNEP
+637 ATNEP
-643 GASAQQLSNGI
+643 TESAQQLASGI

-662 GDGFRLNDVLR
+662 SDGFRLNDVLR

-694 ARADALT
+694 AKADALT
-701 GRFAIGERP
+701 GRFVIGER
-710 DALRAAFR
+710 AEAMRAAFH

-723 ERGKDP
+723 APGKDP

-755 LPAWFREQI
+755 LPAWFREQV
-764 AAPSFLVLP
+764 AAPSFVVLP

-784 YADKAELGAA
+784 YADKAELGAV

>member
-1 MNAPA
+1 MPHERRTCRVNAPA
-6 RPFVPPGSPATI
+6 RPSLPPGSPTTI

-37 GFDPRLEREVSIKWM
+37 GFDPRLEREVAIKWM
-52 NQAAQAAPG
+52 NQAAQASAG
-61 YDWRREART
+61 YDWRREARS

-86 LHEGRPFLV
+86 LFEGRPFLV
-95 FEYVDG
+95 FEYAVG
-101 DTLAER
+101 DTLAEQ

-114 APRAAVDMMLGVLEG
+114 APRAAVAMMLGVLEG

-139 HRDLKPSNVLVDA
+139 HRDLKPSNVLVEAD
-152 EGRARVMDFGI
+152 GRARVMDFGI
-163 AGLIHEADS
+163 AGLIHEAD
-172 IGNDSDGMIVGTPGY
+172 GGDGMIVGTPGY
-187 ISPEAARGEAPSPA
+187 ISPEAARGDPPSPA
-201 MDVFSAGVLMIE
+201 MDVFSAGVLLIE

-219 LLREPDARRALQR
+219 LLRETDARRALQR
-232 VVNEDLQLPPRLG
+232 VVNEDLQLPPQLG
-245 DAVDDVLR
+245 AAVDDVLR
-253 AVLRRAIARDPAQ
+253 AVLRRAIARDPMQ

-276 ALSQWTNP
+276 ALSQWINP
-284 SATHSGAGTEAGSNG
+284 SATDSETGADNGSNG

-310 RTDFPAVSESIA
+310 RTDFPALSESIA

-399 KSHANQLKEE
+399 KGHAHQLKEE

-417 VLAKELAA
+417 VLANELASTA
-425 TERDSEEAFVG
+425 RDAEEAFVG
-436 AMFQNLGRLLTEY
+436 AMFQNLGRLLAEY

-466 GQPAVSETQASIS
+466 GRPGVSETQASIS

-487 LGRGVARHWGLPESL
+487 LGRGVARHWGLPENL

-530 NDVSSALLETEPSRS
+530 NEVASALLETEPSRS

-556 AKALGLTA
+556 AKAFGLTA

-583 ALDIVVPGASP
+583 ALEIVVPGASP

-602 ADAAAADTTIVS
+602 AEGGAAEATIVS
-614 PPTATVQPPIA
+614 PRTATIQSPP
-625 PITSAAPIAPKA
+625 PPTLAA
-637 PATNEP
+637 NEP
-643 GASAQQLSNGI
+643 AESAQQLAGGI

-662 GDGFRLNDVLR
+662 SDDFRLNDVLR

-694 ARADALT
+694 AKADALT
-701 GRFAIGERP
+701 GRFAIGDRP
-710 DALRAAFR
+710 DVVRAAFH

-723 ERGKDP
+723 APGKDP

-755 LPAWFREQI
+755 LPAWFRERI

-784 YADKAELGAA
+784 YADKAELGAV

>member
-1 MNAPA
+1 M
-6 RPFVPPGSPATI
+6 I

-37 GFDPRLEREVSIKWM
+37 GFDPRLEREVAIKWM
-52 NQAAQAAPG
+52 NQAAQASAG
-61 YDWRREART
+61 YDWRREARS

-86 LHEGRPFLV
+86 LFEGRPFLV
-95 FEYVDG
+95 FEYAVG

-114 APRAAVDMMLGVLEG
+114 APRDAVAMMLGVLEG

-139 HRDLKPSNVLVDA
+139 HRDLKPSNVLVDP

-163 AGLIHEADS
+163 AGLIHEADV
-172 IGNDSDGMIVGTPGY
+172 DGMIVGTPGY
-187 ISPEAARGEAPSPA
+187 ISPEAARGDAPSPA
-201 MDVFSAGVLMIE
+201 MDVFSCGVLLIE
-213 MLTGER
+213 MLTGQR
-219 LLREPDARRALQR
+219 LLREPDAKRALQR
-232 VVNEDLQLPPRLG
+232 VVNEDLQLPAQLG
-245 DAVDDVLR
+245 AAVDDVLR
-253 AVLRRAIARDPAQ
+253 AVLRRAIARDPMQ

-276 ALSQWTNP
+276 ALSQWINP
-284 SATHSGAGTEAGSNG
+284 SATGADATSDSGSNG

-310 RTDFPAVSESIA
+310 RTDFPALSESIA

-399 KSHANQLKEE
+399 KGHAHQLKEE

-417 VLAKELAA
+417 VLANELAPTA
-425 TERDSEEAFVG
+425 RDGEEAFVG

-455 RQIRDLARPPA
+455 SQIRGLARPPA
-466 GQPAVSETQASIS
+466 GRPPVSEMQASIS

-508 PTGEPPART
+508 PTGEPPARA
-517 SGVERLRWLTLAA
+517 SGIERLRWLTLAA
-530 NDVSSALLETEPSRS
+530 NEVASALLETEPSRS

-556 AKALGLTA
+556 AKAFGLTA

-572 RSRERLQQTTR
+572 RSRDRLQQTTR

-602 ADAAAADTTIVS
+602 ADAADPAAGAGTSADDKTIVLPPTVATAS
-614 PPTATVQPPIA
+614 PPTL
-625 PITSAAPIAPKA
+625 
-637 PATNEP
+637 ATNEP
-643 GASAQQLSNGI
+643 TESAQQLASGI

-673 MILETMHQA
+673 MILETMQQA

-694 ARADALT
+694 AKADALT
-701 GRFAIGERP
+701 ARFVLGARAE
-710 DALRAAFR
+710 AVRAAFH

-723 ERGKDP
+723 LPGKDP

-755 LPAWFREQI
+755 LPAWFREQV
-764 AAPSFLVLP
+764 AAPSFVVLP

-784 YADKAELGAA
+784 YADKAEPGAV

>member
-1 MNAPA
+1 MPHERRTCRVNAPA
-6 RPFVPPGSPATI
+6 RPSLPPGSPTTI
-18 GRFEL
+18 GRFEV
-23 RRVLGSGAQATVWL
+23 RGVLGSGAQATVWL
-37 GFDPRLEREVSIKWM
+37 GFDPRLEREVAIKWM
-52 NQAAQAAPG
+52 NHAAQAAAG
-61 YDWRREART
+61 YDWRREARS

-86 LHEGRPFLV
+86 LFEGRPFLV
-95 FEYVDG
+95 FEYAVG

-114 APRAAVDMMLGVLEG
+114 APHAAVGMMLGMLEG

-139 HRDLKPSNVLVDA
+139 HRDLKPSNVLVEAD
-152 EGRARVMDFGI
+152 GRARVMDFGI
-163 AGLIHEADS
+163 AGLIHEAD
-172 IGNDSDGMIVGTPGY
+172 GGDGLIVGTPGY

-201 MDVFSAGVLMIE
+201 MDVFSAGVLLIE
-213 MLTGER
+213 MLTGQR
-219 LLREPDARRALQR
+219 LVREADAKRALQR
-232 VVNEDLQLPPRLG
+232 VANEDLQLPAQLA
-245 DAVDDVLR
+245 AVDDVLR
-253 AVLRRAIARDPAQ
+253 AVLRRAIARDPMQ

-276 ALSQWTNP
+276 ALSQWINP
-284 SATHSGAGTEAGSNG
+284 SATSADTGADSGSNG

-310 RTDFPAVSESIA
+310 RTDFPALSESIA

-399 KSHANQLKEE
+399 KGHAHQLKEE

-417 VLAKELAA
+417 VLANELAA
-425 TERDSEEAFVG
+425 TARDGEEAFVG
-436 AMFQNLGRLLTEY
+436 AMFQNLGRLLAEY

-455 RQIRDLARPPA
+455 RQIRDLSRPPA
-466 GQPAVSETQASIS
+466 GRPAVSETQASIS

-508 PTGEPPART
+508 PTGEPPTRAT
-517 SGVERLRWLTLAA
+517 GTERLRWLTLAA
-530 NDVSSALLETEPSRS
+530 NEVASALLETEPSRS

-556 AKALGLTA
+556 AKAFGLTA
-564 KDVLAAVD
+564 KDVLAAVE

-602 ADAAAADTTIVS
+602 ADAAAAEHATTIVT
-614 PPTATVQPPIA
+614 PPTTTVQA
-625 PITSAAPIAPKA
+625 PAAL
-637 PATNEP
+637 ATNEP
-643 GASAQQLSNGI
+643 GESAQQLASGI

-662 GDGFRLNDVLR
+662 GDGFRLNEVLR
-673 MILETMHQA
+673 MILETMQQA
-682 LGFRSVV
+682 LGFRSIV

-694 ARADALT
+694 AKTDALT

-710 DALRAAFR
+710 EIVRAAFR

-723 ERGKDP
+723 APGKDP

-764 AAPSFLVLP
+764 AAPSFVVLP

-784 YADKAELGAA
+784 YADKAELGAV

-815 RQAGG
+815 RQASG

>member
-1 MNAPA
+1 MPHERRTRRVNAPA
-6 RPFVPPGSPATI
+6 RPSLPPGAPTML

-37 GFDPRLEREVSIKWM
+37 GFDPRLEREVAIKWM
-52 NQAAQAAPG
+52 NQAAQASAG
-61 YDWRREART
+61 YDWRREARS

-86 LHEGRPFLV
+86 LSEGRPFLV
-95 FEYVDG
+95 FEYAVG

-114 APRAAVDMMLGVLEG
+114 APHAAVGMMLGVLEG

-152 EGRARVMDFGI
+152 DGRARVMDFGI
-163 AGLIHEADS
+163 AGLMHEAD
-172 IGNDSDGMIVGTPGY
+172 GGDGMIVGTPGY
-187 ISPEAARGEAPSPA
+187 ISPEAARGEAPTPA
-201 MDVFSAGVLMIE
+201 MDVFSAGVLLIE

-219 LLREPDARRALQR
+219 LLREADAKRALQR
-232 VVNEDLQLPPRLG
+232 VVNEDLLLPPQLST
-245 DAVDDVLR
+245 AVDDVLR
-253 AVLRRAIARDPAQ
+253 AVLRRAIARDPMQ

-276 ALSQWTNP
+276 ALSQWINP
-284 SATHSGAGTEAGSNG
+284 SASSTDAGTDSGSNG

-310 RTDFPAVSESIA
+310 RTDFPAISESIA

-362 HAGGGT
+362 HAGGGS

-399 KSHANQLKEE
+399 KGHAHQLKEE

-417 VLAKELAA
+417 VLANELAPTA
-425 TERDSEEAFVG
+425 RDGEEAFVG

-455 RQIRDLARPPA
+455 RQIRDLSRPPA
-466 GQPAVSETQASIS
+466 GRSGVSETQASIS

-517 SGVERLRWLTLAA
+517 SGIERLRWLTLAA
-530 NDVSSALLETEPSRS
+530 NEVAGALLETEPSRS

-602 ADAAAADTTIVS
+602 AEGGAGDTTIVS
-614 PPTATVQPPIA
+614 PRTVAASSPATL
-625 PITSAAPIAPKA
+625 
-637 PATNEP
+637 ATNEP
-643 GASAQQLSNGI
+643 TESAQQLANGI

-662 GDGFRLNDVLR
+662 SDGFRLNDVLR

-694 ARADALT
+694 AKADALT
-701 GRFAIGERP
+701 ARFVIGARAE
-710 DALRAAFR
+710 AVRAAFH

-723 ERGKDP
+723 APGKDP

-764 AAPSFLVLP
+764 AAPSFVVLP

-784 YADKAELGAA
+784 YADKAEPGAV

>member
-6 RPFVPPGSPATI
+6 RSSLPPGSPTTI

-37 GFDPRLEREVSIKWM
+37 AFDPRLEREVSIKWM
-52 NQAAQAAPG
+52 NQAAQATPG

-70 VSRLTHPHIV
+70 VSRLTHPNIV

-95 FEYVDG
+95 FEYVIG

-114 APRAAVDMMLGVLEG
+114 APRAAVNMMLGMLEG

-139 HRDLKPSNVLVDA
+139 HRDLKPSNVLVDPD
-152 EGRARVMDFGI
+152 GRARVMDFGI
-163 AGLIHEADS
+163 AGLIHEGD
-172 IGNDSDGMIVGTPGY
+172 GDDGMIVGSPGY

-201 MDVFSAGVLMIE
+201 MDVFSAGVLLIE
-213 MLTGER
+213 MMTGER

-232 VVNEDLQLPPRLG
+232 VLSEDLQLPPQL
-245 DAVDDVLR
+245 AASVDDVLR
-253 AVLRRAIARDPAQ
+253 AVLRRAIARDPMQ

-276 ALSQWTNP
+276 ALSQWINPASTNP
-284 SATHSGAGTEAGSNG
+284 EAGAEGNGSSG
-299 TLDFLLRRMRH
+299 TLEFLLRRMRH
-310 RTDFPAVSESIA
+310 RTDFPAISESIT

-334 LGTLAAEVSR
+334 LGSLAAEVSR

-362 HAGGGT
+362 HAGGGS
-368 IGTVLRAVALV
+368 IGTVMRAVALV

-399 KSHANQLKEE
+399 KGHAHRLKEE
-409 YLRALMAG
+409 YLRSLMAG
-417 VLAKELAA
+417 VLANELAPTA
-425 TERDSEEAFVG
+425 RDGEEAFVG

-455 RQIRDLARPPA
+455 QQIRDLSRPPA
-466 GQPAVSETQASIS
+466 GRPAVSETQASVS

-487 LGRGVARHWGLPESL
+487 LGRGVSRHWGLPENL
-502 QRCMSR
+502 QRCMMR

-517 SGVERLRWLTLAA
+517 TGIERLRWLGLAA
-530 NDVSSALLETEPSRS
+530 NEVASALLETEPSRS
-545 RARIQVIGERY
+545 RARVQVIGERY

-602 ADAAAADTTIVS
+602 AASASDSGDAATVVLPRTETITAS
-614 PPTATVQPPIA
+614 PTP
-625 PITSAAPIAPKA
+625 
-637 PATNEP
+637 PATHEP
-643 GASAQQLSNGI
+643 TASAQQLSSGI

-682 LGFRSVV
+682 LGFRSIV
-689 FCLRD
+689 FSLRD
-694 ARADALT
+694 AKADALT
-701 GRFAIGERP
+701 GRFAIGER
-710 DALRAAFR
+710 AEAMRAAFH

-723 ERGKDP
+723 APGKEP

-744 ADATT
+744 ADATSP
-749 ATIAAR
+749 TIAAR
-755 LPAWFREQI
+755 LPAWFRERVS
-764 AAPSFLVLP
+764 APSFVVLP

-784 YADKAELGAA
+784 YADKAEPGAI

>member
-1 MNAPA
+1 MPHERRTCRVNAPA
-6 RPFVPPGSPATI
+6 RPSLPPGSPKTI
-18 GRFEL
+18 GRFEV
-23 RRVLGSGAQATVWL
+23 RGVLGSGAQATVWL
-37 GFDPRLEREVSIKWM
+37 GFDPRLEREVAIKWM
-52 NQAAQAAPG
+52 NHAAQAAAG
-61 YDWRREART
+61 YDWRREARS

-86 LHEGRPFLV
+86 LFEGRPFLV
-95 FEYVDG
+95 FEYAVG

-114 APRAAVDMMLGVLEG
+114 APHAAVSMMLGMLEG

-139 HRDLKPSNVLVDA
+139 HRDLKPSNVLVEAD
-152 EGRARVMDFGI
+152 GRARVMDFGI
-163 AGLIHEADS
+163 AGLIHEAD
-172 IGNDSDGMIVGTPGY
+172 GGDGLIVGTPGY

-201 MDVFSAGVLMIE
+201 MDVFSAGVLLIE
-213 MLTGER
+213 MLTGQR
-219 LLREPDARRALQR
+219 LVREADAKRALHR
-232 VVNEDLQLPPRLG
+232 VANEDLQLPAQLA
-245 DAVDDVLR
+245 AVDDVLR
-253 AVLRRAIARDPAQ
+253 AVLRRAIARDPMQ

-276 ALSQWTNP
+276 ALSQWINP
-284 SATHSGAGTEAGSNG
+284 SATSADTGADSGSNG

-310 RTDFPAVSESIA
+310 RTDFPALSESIA

-399 KSHANQLKEE
+399 KGHAHQLKEE

-417 VLAKELAA
+417 VLANELAA
-425 TERDSEEAFVG
+425 TARDGEEAFVG
-436 AMFQNLGRLLTEY
+436 AMFQNLGRLLAEY

-455 RQIRDLARPPA
+455 RQIRDLSRPPA
-466 GQPAVSETQASIS
+466 GRPAVSETQASIS

-508 PTGEPPART
+508 PTGEPPTRAT
-517 SGVERLRWLTLAA
+517 GTERLRWLTLAA
-530 NDVSSALLETEPSRS
+530 NEVASALLETEPSRS

-556 AKALGLTA
+556 AKAFGLTA
-564 KDVLAAVD
+564 KDVLAAVE

-602 ADAAAADTTIVS
+602 ADAAAAEHATTIVT
-614 PPTATVQPPIA
+614 PPTTTTSVQ
-625 PITSAAPIAPKA
+625 A
-637 PATNEP
+637 PAAHASNEP
-643 GASAQQLSNGI
+643 SESAQQLASGI

-662 GDGFRLNDVLR
+662 GDGFRLNEVLR
-673 MILETMHQA
+673 MILETMQQA
-682 LGFRSVV
+682 LGFRSIV

-694 ARADALT
+694 AKADALT

-710 DALRAAFR
+710 EIVRAAFR

-723 ERGKDP
+723 APGKDP

-764 AAPSFLVLP
+764 AAPSFVVLP
-773 LMVKGAPFALI
+773 LMLKGAPFALI
-784 YADKAELGAA
+784 YADKAELGAV

-815 RQAGG
+815 RQASG

>member
-1 MNAPA
+1 M
-6 RPFVPPGSPATI
+6 I

-37 GFDPRLEREVSIKWM
+37 GFDPRLEREVAIKWM
-52 NQAAQAAPG
+52 NQAAQASAG
-61 YDWRREART
+61 YDWRREARS

-86 LHEGRPFLV
+86 LFEGRPFLV
-95 FEYVDG
+95 FEYAVG
-101 DTLAER
+101 DTLAEQ

-114 APRAAVDMMLGVLEG
+114 APRAAVAMMLGVLEG

-139 HRDLKPSNVLVDA
+139 HRDLKPSNVLVEAD
-152 EGRARVMDFGI
+152 GRARVMDFGI
-163 AGLIHEADS
+163 AGLIHEAD
-172 IGNDSDGMIVGTPGY
+172 GGDGMIVGTPGY
-187 ISPEAARGEAPSPA
+187 ISPEAARGDPPSPA
-201 MDVFSAGVLMIE
+201 MDVFSAGVLLIE

-219 LLREPDARRALQR
+219 LLRETDARRALQR
-232 VVNEDLQLPPRLG
+232 VVNEDLQLPPQLG
-245 DAVDDVLR
+245 AAVDDVLR
-253 AVLRRAIARDPAQ
+253 AVLRRAIARDPMQ
-266 RLPTASALHA
+266 RFPTAGALHA
-276 ALSQWTNP
+276 ALSQWINP
-284 SATHSGAGTEAGSNG
+284 SATDSETGADNGSNG

-310 RTDFPAVSESIA
+310 RTDFPALSESIA

-399 KSHANQLKEE
+399 KGHAHQLKEE

-417 VLAKELAA
+417 VLANELASTA
-425 TERDSEEAFVG
+425 RDGEEAFVG
-436 AMFQNLGRLLTEY
+436 AMFQNLGRLLAEY

-466 GQPAVSETQASIS
+466 GRPGVSETQASIS

-487 LGRGVARHWGLPESL
+487 LGRGVARHWGLPENL

-530 NDVSSALLETEPSRS
+530 NEVASALLETEPSRS

-556 AKALGLTA
+556 AKAFGLTA

-602 ADAAAADTTIVS
+602 AEAGAAEATIVS
-614 PPTATVQPPIA
+614 PRTATIQSPP
-625 PITSAAPIAPKA
+625 PPTLAA
-637 PATNEP
+637 NEP
-643 GASAQQLSNGI
+643 AESAQQLAGGI

-662 GDGFRLNDVLR
+662 SDDFRLNDVLR

-694 ARADALT
+694 AKADALT
-701 GRFAIGERP
+701 GRFAIGDRP
-710 DALRAAFR
+710 DVARAAFH

-723 ERGKDP
+723 APGKDP

-755 LPAWFREQI
+755 LPAWFRERI

-784 YADKAELGAA
+784 YADKAELGAV

>member
-1 MNAPA
+1 M
-6 RPFVPPGSPATI
+6 I

-37 GFDPRLEREVSIKWM
+37 GFDPRLERDVAIKWM
-52 NQAAQAAPG
+52 NQAAQASAG
-61 YDWRREART
+61 YDWRREARS

-86 LHEGRPFLV
+86 LFEGRPFLV
-95 FEYVDG
+95 FEYAVG

-114 APRAAVDMMLGVLEG
+114 APRAAVAMMLGILEG

-152 EGRARVMDFGI
+152 DGRARVMDFGI
-163 AGLIHEADS
+163 AGLMHEAD
-172 IGNDSDGMIVGTPGY
+172 GGDGMIVGTPGY
-187 ISPEAARGEAPSPA
+187 ISPEAARGDPPNPA
-201 MDVFSAGVLMIE
+201 MDVFSAGVLLIE

-232 VVNEDLQLPPRLG
+232 VVNEDLQLPPQLG
-245 DAVDDVLR
+245 AAVDDVLR
-253 AVLRRAIARDPAQ
+253 AVLRRAIARDPMQ

-276 ALSQWTNP
+276 ALSQWINP
-284 SATHSGAGTEAGSNG
+284 SAASSEATPDSGNNG

-310 RTDFPAVSESIA
+310 RTDFPALSESIA

-362 HAGGGT
+362 HAGGGS

-399 KSHANQLKEE
+399 KGHANQLKEE

-417 VLAKELAA
+417 VLANELASTA
-425 TERDSEEAFVG
+425 RDAEEAFVG

-455 RQIRDLARPPA
+455 RQIRDLAKPPA
-466 GQPAVSETQASIS
+466 GRPAVSEMQASIS

-517 SGVERLRWLTLAA
+517 AGVERLRWLTLAA
-530 NDVSSALLETEPSRS
+530 NEVASALLETEPSRS

-556 AKALGLTA
+556 AKAFGLTA

-602 ADAAAADTTIVS
+602 AETGAADTTSVS
-614 PPTATVQPPIA
+614 PRPATIQSPPA
-625 PITSAAPIAPKA
+625 L
-637 PATNEP
+637 ATNEP
-643 GASAQQLSNGI
+643 TESAQQLASGI

-662 GDGFRLNDVLR
+662 SDGFRLNDVLR

-694 ARADALT
+694 AKADALT
-701 GRFAIGERP
+701 GRFAIGDRP
-710 DALRAAFR
+710 DAVRAAFH

-723 ERGKDP
+723 APGKDP

-773 LMVKGAPFALI
+773 LMVKGSPFALI
-784 YADKAELGAA
+784 YADKAELGAV

>member
-1 MNAPA
+1 M
-6 RPFVPPGSPATI
+6 I

-23 RRVLGSGAQATVWL
+23 RRILGSGAQATVWL
-37 GFDPRLEREVSIKWM
+37 GFDPRLEREVAIKWM
-52 NQAAQAAPG
+52 NQAAQASAG
-61 YDWRREART
+61 YDWRREARS

-86 LHEGRPFLV
+86 LFEGRPFLV
-95 FEYVDG
+95 FEYAAG

-114 APRAAVDMMLGVLEG
+114 APRAAVNMVLGMLEG

-139 HRDLKPSNVLVDA
+139 HRDLKPSNVLVEAD
-152 EGRARVMDFGI
+152 GRARVMDFGI

-172 IGNDSDGMIVGTPGY
+172 DGLIVGTPGY

-201 MDVFSAGVLMIE
+201 MDVFSAGVLLIE
-213 MLTGER
+213 MLTGQR
-219 LLREPDARRALQR
+219 LVREADAKRALQR
-232 VVNEDLQLPPRLG
+232 VVNEDLQLPAQLAG
-245 DAVDDVLR
+245 VDDVLR
-253 AVLRRAIARDPAQ
+253 AVLRRAIARDPMQ

-276 ALSQWTNP
+276 ALSQWINP
-284 SATHSGAGTEAGSNG
+284 SAPTAEAGTEGGSSG

-310 RTDFPAVSESIA
+310 RTDFPAMSESIA

-399 KSHANQLKEE
+399 KGHANQLKEE

-417 VLAKELAA
+417 VLANELAPTA
-425 TERDSEEAFVG
+425 RDGEEAFVG

-455 RQIRDLARPPA
+455 QQIRDLARPPA
-466 GQPAVSETQASIS
+466 GRPGVSETQASIS

-502 QRCMSR
+502 QRCMMR
-508 PTGEPPART
+508 PTGEPPTRAT
-517 SGVERLRWLTLAA
+517 GVERLRWLTLAA
-530 NDVSSALLETEPSRS
+530 NEVASALLETEPSRS

-556 AKALGLTA
+556 AKAFGLTA

-602 ADAAAADTTIVS
+602 VDAGNAHATTIVAA
-614 PPTATVQPPIA
+614 PATATIATPP
-625 PITSAAPIAPKA
+625 S
-637 PATNEP
+637 PATNES
-643 GASAQQLSNGI
+643 GESAQQLASGI

-694 ARADALT
+694 AKADALT

-710 DALRAAFR
+710 EIVRAAFH

-723 ERGKDP
+723 ASGKDP

-749 ATIAAR
+749 STIAAR

-764 AAPSFLVLP
+764 AAPSFVVLP

-784 YADKAELGAA
+784 YADKAELGAV

-815 RQAGG
+815 RQASG

>member
-1 MNAPA
+1 M
-6 RPFVPPGSPATI
+6 I

-37 GFDPRLEREVSIKWM
+37 GFDPRLEREVAIKWM
-52 NQAAQAAPG
+52 NQAAQASAG
-61 YDWRREART
+61 YDWRREARS

-86 LHEGRPFLV
+86 LFEGRPFLV
-95 FEYVDG
+95 FEYAVG
-101 DTLAER
+101 DTLAEK

-114 APRAAVDMMLGVLEG
+114 APRAAVAMMLGVLEG

-152 EGRARVMDFGI
+152 DGRARVMDFGI
-163 AGLIHEADS
+163 AGLIHEADL

-187 ISPEAARGEAPSPA
+187 ISPEAARGDPPNPA
-201 MDVFSAGVLMIE
+201 MDVFSAGVLLIE

-219 LLREPDARRALQR
+219 LLREPDAKRALQR
-232 VVNEDLQLPPRLG
+232 VINEDLQLPQQLG
-245 DAVDDVLR
+245 AAVDDVLR
-253 AVLRRAIARDPAQ
+253 AVLRRAIARDPMQ

-276 ALSQWTNP
+276 ALSQWINP
-284 SATHSGAGTEAGSNG
+284 SAAGSEATPDSGNNG

-310 RTDFPAVSESIA
+310 RTDFPALSESIA

-362 HAGGGT
+362 HAGGGS

-399 KSHANQLKEE
+399 KGHAHQLKEE

-417 VLAKELAA
+417 VLANELASTA
-425 TERDSEEAFVG
+425 RDGEEAFVG
-436 AMFQNLGRLLTEY
+436 AMFQNLGRLLAEY

-455 RQIRDLARPPA
+455 RQIRDLAKPPA
-466 GQPAVSETQASIS
+466 GRPAVSETQASIS

-530 NDVSSALLETEPSRS
+530 NEVASALLETEPSRS

-556 AKALGLTA
+556 AKAFGLTA

-602 ADAAAADTTIVS
+602 AADAGAADAADTTIVS
-614 PPTATVQPPIA
+614 PRTATIQSPP
-625 PITSAAPIAPKA
+625 TL
-637 PATNEP
+637 ATNEP
-643 GASAQQLSNGI
+643 AETAQQLASGI

-662 GDGFRLNDVLR
+662 SDGFRLNDVLR

-694 ARADALT
+694 AKADALT
-701 GRFAIGERP
+701 GRFAIGDRP
-710 DALRAAFR
+710 DAVRAAFH

-723 ERGKDP
+723 APGKDP

-784 YADKAELGAA
+784 YADKAELGAV

>member
-1 MNAPA
+1 M
-6 RPFVPPGSPATI
+6 I

-37 GFDPRLEREVSIKWM
+37 GFDPRLEREVAIKWM
-52 NQAAQAAPG
+52 NQAAQASAG
-61 YDWRREART
+61 YDWRREARS

-86 LHEGRPFLV
+86 LFEGRPFLV
-95 FEYVDG
+95 FEYAVG

-114 APRAAVDMMLGVLEG
+114 APRAAVGMMLGVLEG
-129 LQAAHAAGVV
+129 LQAAHTAGVV

-163 AGLIHEADS
+163 AGLIHEADV
-172 IGNDSDGMIVGTPGY
+172 DGMIVGTPGY

-201 MDVFSAGVLMIE
+201 MDVFSCGVLLIE
-213 MLTGER
+213 MLTGQR
-219 LLREPDARRALQR
+219 LLREPDAKRALQR
-232 VVNEDLQLPPRLG
+232 VINEDLQLPAQLA
-245 DAVDDVLR
+245 AVDDVLR
-253 AVLRRAIARDPAQ
+253 AVLRRAIARDPMQ

-276 ALSQWTNP
+276 ALSQWINP
-284 SATHSGAGTEAGSNG
+284 SATSAEASADSGSNG

-310 RTDFPAVSESIA
+310 RTDFPAMSESIA

-399 KSHANQLKEE
+399 KGHAHQLKEE

-417 VLAKELAA
+417 VLANELAPTA
-425 TERDSEEAFVG
+425 RDGEEAFVG

-455 RQIRDLARPPA
+455 SQIRDLARPPA
-466 GQPAVSETQASIS
+466 GRPAVGEMQASIS

-508 PTGEPPART
+508 PTGEPPTRT

-530 NDVSSALLETEPSRS
+530 NEVASALLETEPSRS

-602 ADAAAADTTIVS
+602 ADVGASAGASADDAATIVS
-614 PPTATVQPPIA
+614 PPTVASSSPPS
-625 PITSAAPIAPKA
+625 PPTL
-637 PATNEP
+637 ATNEP
-643 GASAQQLSNGI
+643 TESAQQLSSGI

-673 MILETMHQA
+673 MILETMQQA

-694 ARADALT
+694 AKADALT
-701 GRFAIGERP
+701 ARFVIG
-710 DALRAAFR
+710 ARAEAVRAVFH

-723 ERGKDP
+723 LPGKDP

-755 LPAWFREQI
+755 LPAWFREQV
-764 AAPSFLVLP
+764 AAPSFVVLP

-784 YADKAELGAA
+784 YADKAEPGAV